1 MSENTILLEAK
12 DISLNYS
19 GRQILQ
25 NISLSISAGEIVTI
39 VGPNGAGKTTL
50 IRALLE
56 LLPLEQGTIYKKNKL
71 RIGYVPQKINL
82 DPVLPLT
89 IKRFMTLTNDYS
101 INEIKL
107 VLSETGVKSELNT
120 SIYHLSG
127 GEFQRLMLARALL
140 AKPELLVLDEP
151 VQNVDYLGEAELY
164 RLISDIRKRYQCSV
178 LMISH
183 DLHVVMAST
192 DRVIC
197 LDHHICCQG
206 EPCDVSL
213 HPEYVRLFG
222 SSSNLSIYNHHHD
235 HSHEVDGTIHEHNQ
249 EHKH

>member
-1 MSENTILLEAK
+1 MPENTVLIDAQG
-12 DISLNYS
+12 ISLKYADK
-19 GRQILQ
+19 QILQ
-25 NISLSISAGEIVTI
+25 NISLSIHAGEIVTI

-50 IRALLE
+50 IRALLG
-56 LLPLEQGTIYKKNKL
+56 LQTIDQGKLYKKNKL
-71 RIGYVPQKINL
+71 RIGYVPQKIRL

-89 IKRFMTLTNDYS
+89 IKRFLTLTANYAMNQ
-101 INEIKL
+101 IEQ
-107 VLSETGVKSELNT
+107 VLLETGVKSSPET

-140 AKPELLVLDEP
+140 AEPELLVLDEP

-164 RLISDIRKRYQCSV
+164 RLISDLRKRYQCAV

-222 SSSNLSIYNHHHD
+222 SSKTLSIYNHHHD
-235 HSHEVDGTIHEHNQ
+235 HSHEVDGSIQ